1 MRRCLAVLLLLLAGA
16 CAPVV
21 IPAGPLVRAPM
32 LSDDAVIA
40 ADGAV
45 LPLRRFA
52 PEGPPRAVLLALHGF
67 NDHSG
72 NFLTDS
78 LEALKQGGLLVYA
91 YDQRGFGRAPNR
103 GYWAGAETLAA
114 DAAAAALLLR
124 ARHPGLPFY
133 LLGESMGAAVAML
146 ASATEPP
153 PPVDGYV
160 LLTPALFGRS
170 AMNPLLR
177 GGLWL
182 VAHTIPVLPF
192 QGGVGGIVA
201 SDNEAALRRLGRD
214 PLVIRNTRV
223 DSAVGLVDLMDAAVA
238 AMPACCRG
246 AQGRPVPTLVLVGAR
261 DRVVPQ
267 HASRAALDRLLP
279 GRVRLG
285 VYPSGFHLLLADR
298 NREAVAQ
305 DVLAFI
311 TDPTAP
317 LPSRAESH
325 VEDWLA
331 GRPLTPGS

>member
-1 MRRCLAVLLLLLAGA
+1 MRRALALFLLMLSAA

-21 IPAGPLVRAPM
+21 MPAGPLVRAPI
-32 LSDDAVIA
+32 LGENAVVA
-40 ADGAV
+40 GDGAV

-103 GYWAGAETLAA
+103 GYWAGAQTLAS
-114 DAAAAALLLR
+114 DAAAAARLLR
-124 ARHPGLPFY
+124 ARHPDLPFY
-133 LLGESMGAAVAML
+133 LLGESMGASVAIV
-146 ASATEPP
+146 ASAADPP

-160 LLTPALFGRS
+160 LLTPALYARG
-170 AMNPLLR
+170 AMNAMLR

-192 QGGVGGIVA
+192 QGGVGSIVA
-201 SDNEAALRRLGRD
+201 SDNPAALRRLGRD
-214 PLVIRNTRV
+214 PLVIRQTRV
-223 DSAVGLVDLMDAAVA
+223 DSAVGLVYLMDAAVA
-238 AMPACCRG
+238 ALPQCCRG
-246 AQGRPVPTLVLVGAR
+246 AQGQPVPTLVLVGAR

-267 HASRAALDRLLP
+267 HASRAALHRLPP

-285 VYPSGFHLLLADR
+285 VYPEGYHLLLADR
-298 NREAVAQ
+298 NREAVAL
-305 DVLAFI
+305 DVLGFL
-311 TDPTAP
+311 TDPAAP
-317 LPSRAESH
+317 LPSDAEGH

-331 GRPLTPGS
+331 GRPLRTGS